1 MWLRAAAPSL
11 VGMPRYLIERTAPQ
25 AGVIRVDDIVDRNA
39 CLGVTWLY
47 SYVSD
52 DNRTVFDLYDAPS
65 PEAVRTTC
73 ARNDLS
79 VARITEV
86 RVLDPYSYVE
96 EARG

>member
-1 MWLRAAAPSL
+1 
-11 VGMPRYLIERTAPQ
+11 MPRYLIERSYPR
-25 AGVIRVDDIVDRNA
+25 GVAIRVEDIIDRNA

-52 DNRTVFDLYDAPS
+52 DSRTVFDLYDAPS

-79 VARITEV
+79 VDRITEV
-86 RVLDPYSYVE
+86 RVIDPYSYVE
-96 EARG
+96 EARR